1 MASYALHI
9 ETPLASVQPVTLS
22 WRNLELQV
30 ATKAEPKTILHTQ
43 SGVAKPGELLVIMGP
58 SGAGKSS
65 LLDVLA
71 GRQPRYAGDIRVNGQ
86 PCTKDAMRQ
95 HMSYIMQTD
104 AFYPSLTVLE
114 HLLFQAQLR
123 THWPPEVRHAR
134 VLSVLE
140 EMGLSKCRDTQIGD
154 DHRIRGIS
162 GGERKRLSFA
172 SELLTNPSLLFVDEP
187 TSGLDSFMAE
197 SVVAQLRAL
206 ARAGRTVVATIHQPS
221 AEVYAAFDTLYLL
234 SNGSPV
240 YVGPASLARDYF
252 ASVGHVC
259 PTYVNPTDFF
269 MRELMLAERAPIN
282 DLVAAWRGA
291 TYVSDDDDGG
301 EPLSERTGVA
311 SPRLFAVLCRRNA
324 LRILRDKMAFRAKV
338 AQNVFVSVIVG
349 LIYWQLPLT
358 QLGIQSFTGV
368 LFFIVINQFFGMAA
382 PEFAAVALELPIMAR
397 EFQSGL
403 YPSYVW
409 YLAKNASELGLQVLF
424 PLVFLL
430 PAYFMVGFPLS
441 LPVWS
446 SFYLF
451 LSLLGS
457 AATGLGYMVSCVV
470 QRPEIA
476 PVVGIM
482 VLLPFLIFGGL
493 FLNAAMTPVYFKWL
507 EVVSPMKYAFR
518 GLSRA
523 FWSHVA
529 SIPCEGP
536 SRNCIARD
544 GATVLANMSL
554 DGGSFWGDALLLVG
568 INLLFRT
575 LGGLFLAWRLRGRQ

>member
-1 MASYALHI
+1 MASYALHV

-22 WRNLELQV
+22 WTHLELQV
-30 ATKAEPKTILHTQ
+30 ATKVEPKLILHKQ

-71 GRQPRYAGDIRVNGQ
+71 GRQPRYTGDIRVNGQ
-86 PCTKDAMRQ
+86 PYTKASIRQ
-95 HMSYIMQTD
+95 HTSYIMQTD

-123 THWPPEVRHAR
+123 TRWSPDVRHAR
-134 VLSVLE
+134 VLSVLDA
-140 EMGLSKCRDTQIGD
+140 MGLSKCRDTQIGD

-162 GGERKRLSFA
+162 GGERKRLSIA

-197 SVVAQLRAL
+197 SVVAQLQAL

-221 AEVYAAFDTLYLL
+221 AEVFAAFDTLYLL

-240 YVGPASLARDYF
+240 YVGPAASAKEYF

-259 PTYVNPTDFF
+259 PMYVNPTDYF
-269 MRELMLAERAPIN
+269 MRELMLAERAPTN
-282 DLVAAWRGA
+282 NLVAVWRSA
-291 TYVSDDDDGG
+291 TYVSDASDAA
-301 EPLSERTGVA
+301 PLTEREGVA
-311 SPRLFAVLCRRNA
+311 LPRLFAVLCRRNV

-338 AQNVFVSVIVG
+338 AQNLFVSMVVG

-368 LFFIVINQFFGMAA
+368 LFFIVIHQFFGMAA
-382 PEFAAVALELPIMAR
+382 PEFAAVALELPIMVR
-397 EFQSGL
+397 EFRSGL

-409 YLAKNASELGLQVLF
+409 YCAKNASELGLQVLF

-441 LPVWS
+441 LVVWS

-451 LSLLGS
+451 LALLGS

-507 EVVSPMKYAFR
+507 EVISPMKYAFR

-523 FWSHVA
+523 FWSHIA
-529 SIPCEGP
+529 FIPCET
-536 SRNCIARD
+536 SCIARD

-554 DGGSFWGDALLLVG
+554 DGGSLYGDALLLVA
-568 INLLFRT
+568 INVLFRV
-575 LGGLFLAWRLRGRQ
+575 LGGLFLALRLGGQQ